1 MPGDGCVKQPVS
13 PGVAVCRKRG
23 HLGHVFFQRRGCLR
37 RVRLRVVPEPCT
49 SSASPTEMS
58 RECTVNAQSP
68 CACRTFVPLL
78 WRRGSSR
85 VSYSCV
91 RTQHLYD
98 VCESLLRLKPVGSVG
113 TRVTPRLRL
122 RRMCFA
128 PCSVHVCCF
137 FNASVAFAF
146 CRPLLL

>member
-1 MPGDGCVKQPVS
+1 MPGDGCAKQPVAL
-13 PGVAVCRKRG
+13 GVAVCRK
-23 HLGHVFFQRRGCLR
+23 LGHAVFQRRGCLR

-58 RECTVNAQSP
+58 RECTVDAQSP
-68 CACRTFVPLL
+68 CACRTFLPLL
-78 WRRGSSR
+78 RRRGSSR
-85 VSYSCV
+85 ASYSCV

-113 TRVTPRLRL
+113 ILGTPQLRL
-122 RRMCFA
+122 RRKCFA

-137 FNASVAFAF
+137 FRASVAFAL
-146 CRPLLL
+146 CRPLLP